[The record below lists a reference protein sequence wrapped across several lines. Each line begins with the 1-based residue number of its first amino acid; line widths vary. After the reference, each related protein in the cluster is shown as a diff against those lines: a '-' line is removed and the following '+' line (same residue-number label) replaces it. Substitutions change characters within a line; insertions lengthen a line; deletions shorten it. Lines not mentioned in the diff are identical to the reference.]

1 MPAKRRRI
9 RRNVQQGFWD
19 ATGFH
24 PIRASADYDS
34 GRLFDDT
41 EEGSY
46 RRKKKKSKAK
56 GKRRKNA
63 STRSGL
69 AADPR
74 GWMSAKA
81 VRIVKRGGRA
91 VLQIKK

>member
-1 MPAKRRRI
+1 MANARR

-34 GRLFDDT
+34 SRLFDD

-46 RRKKKKSKAK
+46 RARRKKKPKAK
-56 GKRRKNA
+56 RRRKNA
-63 STRSGL
+63 TTRSGA

-74 GWMSAKA
+74 QWMSAKA
-81 VRIVKRGGRA
+81 VRVVKRGGRA
-91 VLQIKK
+91 FLQIKK